1 MDAVEYI
8 EELKRMID
16 TTGAKRVYVDKTTNA
31 ANCVESVRAWAK
43 EHPRKTT
50 RQNEFLK
57 HFPNAPIDPNGGL
70 LIHPCA
76 LDRTYRKTGPC
87 ADENYAGTCRACAR
101 AYWQQE
107 VDG

>member
-50 RQNEFLK
+50 RQN
-57 HFPNAPIDPNGGL
+57 
-70 LIHPCA
+70 
-76 LDRTYRKTGPC
+76 
-87 ADENYAGTCRACAR
+87 
-101 AYWQQE
+101 
-107 VDG
+107 